1 MARLNIFGKKK
12 PKSNYDHYYLT
23 SLTQTRDEVFELS
36 LKKCLVVSIL
46 IILIVVGAT
55 FGLEQL
61 VPTVDRS
68 Y

>member
-1 MARLNIFGKKK
+1 MALFNLLKNTK
-12 PKSNYDHYYLT
+12 PKSRFDRYHLT
-23 SLTQTRDEVFELS
+23 TMNQTRDEVFELS
-36 LKKCLVVSIL
+36 LKRCLFFSIL
-46 IILIVVGAT
+46 IVLIVVGAT